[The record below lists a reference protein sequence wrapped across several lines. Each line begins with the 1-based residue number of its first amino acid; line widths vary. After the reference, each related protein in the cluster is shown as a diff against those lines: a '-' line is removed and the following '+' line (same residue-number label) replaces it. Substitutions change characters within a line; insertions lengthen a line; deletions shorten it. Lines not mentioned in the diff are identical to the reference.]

1 MLQCACYSGNQR
13 PGPGLSLNFWSRADP
28 PGGPRGPEGPR
39 FARRLG
45 GGLRSQFGSICWG
58 NGHPIICFIQVSPGH
73 PLVQLSEPILC
84 PSPRTRLPCPPS
96 RCLPKCLLQVSS
108 LVTFVPKPYRLPLNP
123 QSWPGLQC
131 IQTQLSLRVT
141 LSTQQRPAGL
151 LESPG
156 GVTSFLAR
164 SRACVPPGPLPARC
178 SACLIPVPLRLALA
192 SPIKEHAILDGI

>member
-28 PGGPRGPEGPR
+28 PGGPQGPEGPR

-73 PLVQLSEPILC
+73 PLVQLSETILC

-108 LVTFVPKPYRLPLNP
+108 LVTFVPKPPYRLPLNP

-131 IQTQLSLRVT
+131 IQTSCPSVSLSPPSNAQPGYLRALVESPPSSPAREPASLQDPSPHAAAPALSL
-141 LSTQQRPAGL
+141 
-151 LESPG
+151 SPFG
-156 GVTSFLAR
+156 W
-164 SRACVPPGPLPARC
+164 
-178 SACLIPVPLRLALA
+178 
-192 SPIKEHAILDGI
+192 H